1 MKIVIGD
8 IHACSFEL
16 EELLERI
23 GPGHGDSIIAL
34 GDIFDRGPDNR
45 RILELFKGDAR
56 FLSLK
61 GNHERKHL
69 LINRGE
75 CRAAISQE
83 ITKAELGSDY
93 SMMLDYIRELPLY
106 VELDNAILVHGSIE
120 PGIPLSGQEET
131 VLAGSLSG
139 EKHLH
144 YLGKPWYEAL
154 HPEKPVIFGHVG
166 YDKPFIFNDMIY
178 GIDTRCCRGGSLT
191 AITLPDFTFHSV
203 KARRN
208 YWAENKKTFRR
219 EKSSRAKE
227 LLPGSTIMDSK
238 TAYETIMKL
247 TALLKKNT
255 DSRRKFALAV
265 QRWGLPPIFYK
276 AYDERLEKE
285 DLLTVDASVYTIISA
300 IRQELEYEWE

>member
-8 IHACSFEL
+8 IHACSVEL

-23 GPGHGDSIIAL
+23 GPGADDSIIAL

-45 RILELFKGDAR
+45 KILELFKGDAR

-69 LINRGE
+69 LIHEGK
-75 CRAAISQE
+75 CRAAISQV
-83 ITKAELGSDY
+83 ITQAELGAEY
-93 SMMLDYIRELPLY
+93 LLMLDFIRELPLY
-106 VELDNAILVHGSIE
+106 VELEDAILVHGSIE
-120 PGIPLSGQEET
+120 PDIPLSQQDET
-131 VLAGSLSG
+131 VLAGSMSG
-139 EKHLH
+139 EKHLQ
-144 YLGKPWYEAL
+144 YLGKPWYEIL

-166 YDKPFIFNDMIY
+166 YDKPFIYNDMIY

-208 YWAENKKTFRR
+208 YWAENKKTFRK
-219 EKSSRAKE
+219 EKSSRAKNV
-227 LLPGSTIMDSK
+227 LPGTAIMDIE

-247 TALLKKNT
+247 TVLLKKNT

-276 AYDERLEKE
+276 AYDGSLEKE
-285 DLLTVDASVYTIISA
+285 DLINVDASVYKTISA
-300 IRQELEYEWE
+300 IRQELKYKWE